1 MKFSVSLIVGLFV
14 SLSAFADKP
23 FSNLD
28 SLKSSLGFS
37 KYYEKENKGRK
48 LKVAVLDKGF
58 TGYENEIGR
67 TLPKNTTYVAGPVAS
82 PADLKVEHGLRMA
95 QILTAFMTDDMDA
108 TQWAPDLTLYNVFGY
123 SNLKSAV
130 DDIIANKV
138 DLVLYSEV
146 WEYGGNFD
154 GTGFI
159 NEQVTRATNS
169 GVIWVNAAGNFG
181 LTTYNS
187 KIETLEE
194 SWVRLPDQNNALAIR
209 CDAKKGKK
217 CPLKVVL
224 SWNDFKNDVNVGTKK
239 DLDLALTDD
248 LLNVLQSSSLKQT
261 TEEAD
266 DRPGFSKYPREIIQ
280 TEVSAGTYYLRV
292 KNRSN
297 NFKDRDRLR
306 ITVDGENLTMSS
318 HSNDETLLNPADNT
332 SVITV
337 GASDSDRSSTS
348 RRLGKPDITAPSSIE
363 LSEGGEYRG
372 SSNSAAIVAA
382 GLGLLKTSRP
392 KLTRKDLL
400 KTVTAGRD
408 YDSGANSGSDYSGR
422 GLSLRDLGF
431 GPLSGNCFPPAM
443 IEVAPYLYEA
453 IRNGGEMVLTTASVR
468 IIVPFDPIRLA
479 PYLRRQAANDMI
491 AALPQG
497 GYGVFQRYGYV
508 APGAVEIFQTPQEA
522 GFCGPSRQGSNG
534 GTNGSFY
541 LPYLSSKKPTTP
553 DTPDVPKPE

>member
-1 MKFSVSLIVGLFV
+1 
-14 SLSAFADKP
+14 
-23 FSNLD
+23 
-28 SLKSSLGFS
+28 
-37 KYYEKENKGRK
+37 
-48 LKVAVLDKGF
+48 
-58 TGYENEIGR
+58 
-67 TLPKNTTYVAGPVAS
+67 VAGPVAS

>member
-1 MKFSVSLIVGLFV
+1 MKFSFSLVLGLFI

-37 KYYEKENKGRK
+37 KYYEKENKGGRK

-67 TLPKNTTYVAGPVAS
+67 TLPENTRYVAGPVAS

-95 QILTAFMTDDMDA
+95 QILTAFMTDDMEA
-108 TQWAPDLTLYNVFGY
+108 SQWAPDLTLYNVFGY
-123 SNLKSAV
+123 SNLKSAI
-130 DDIIANKV
+130 DDIIENKV

-159 NEQVTRATNS
+159 NEQVSRATKN

-187 KIETLEE
+187 KIETLDE
-194 SWVRLPDQNNALAIR
+194 SWVRLPDQNNALSIR
-209 CDAKKGKK
+209 CEAKKGKK
-217 CPLKVVL
+217 CALKVVL
-224 SWNDFKNDVNVGTKK
+224 SWNDFKNDVNLGTKK

-261 TEEAD
+261 TKDAD

-280 TEVSAGTYYLRV
+280 TEVSAGTYYIRV
-292 KNRSN
+292 KNRSK
-297 NFKDRDRLR
+297 NFKDRDQLR
-306 ITVDGENLTMSS
+306 ITVDGENLSMPS
-318 HSNDETLLNPADNT
+318 HSSDETLLNPADNT
-332 SVITV
+332 TVITV

-382 GLGLLKTSRP
+382 GLGLLKFSKP
-392 KLTRKDLL
+392 KWTRKDLL
-400 KTVTAGRD
+400 KSV
-408 YDSGANSGSDYSGR
+408 SSEQGAESGSGSISMGR
-422 GLSLRDLGF
+422 GLSLQDLGF
-431 GPLSGNCFPPAM
+431 RPTGKNCFQPAM
-443 IEVAPYLYEA
+443 IEVPPYLYEA
-453 IRNGGEMVLTTASVR
+453 IRNGGDMVLTSASVR
-468 IIVPFDPIRLA
+468 VLVPFDPIRLA
-479 PYLRRQAANDMI
+479 PYLRRQSANDMVV
-491 AALPQG
+491 ALPQG
-497 GYGVFQRYGYV
+497 GYGVFQRYGYI

-522 GFCGPSRQGSNG
+522 DLCTPSRRGPNS
-534 GTNGSFY
+534 GTNGSFH
-541 LPYLSSKKPTTP
+541 LPYLKTPTTP
-553 DTPDVPKPE
+553 DRPDTPGTPQPE